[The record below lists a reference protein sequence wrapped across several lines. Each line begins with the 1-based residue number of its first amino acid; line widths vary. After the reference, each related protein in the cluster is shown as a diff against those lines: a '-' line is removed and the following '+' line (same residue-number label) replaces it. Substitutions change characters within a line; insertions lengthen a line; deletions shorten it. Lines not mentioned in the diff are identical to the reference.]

1 MWCYWTKVISA
12 QSLSCWKGSFNI
24 MYQPSVSDFF
34 KSNASGGKRS
44 ATAAADDDVA
54 PEKKNRAE
62 LSPDQRKRMEE
73 NRAKALNRLADGKN
87 ARLMN
92 LIGSSWK
99 KLFNSEINQ
108 PYFTKVSHLRYIFW
122 CRLECNTLFEWC
134 MAKVCK
140 TSWQTA
146 DTYSIKFCD
155 KF

>member
-1 MWCYWTKVISA
+1 M
-12 QSLSCWKGSFNI
+12 I

-34 KSNASGGKRS
+34 KSNASGNKRS
-44 ATAAADDDVA
+44 ATEAANDDVT

-73 NRAKALNRLADGKN
+73 NRAKALNRLADSKN

-108 PYFTKVSHLRYIFW
+108 PYFTKVLSAMLSSDIDFLRNA
-122 CRLECNTLFEWC
+122 L
-134 MAKVCK
+134 
-140 TSWQTA
+140 
-146 DTYSIKFCD
+146 
-155 KF
+155 